1 MKKIFYVLGI
11 MIFLAS
17 CKKESVFVEYSDP
30 IAKEKIIEL
39 KTQFGDMY
47 IWLYKAT
54 PLHRD
59 NFLKLASEAYY
70 DNTTFH
76 RVISGFMGQGGDPN
90 SKDADPSNDGTG
102 GPGYTVPA
110 EIMSSINHER
120 GALGAARN
128 NNPEKA
134 SNGSQF
140 YICHSTSGTS
150 GLDGNISPLT
160 LSSYWIYGY
169 LNGNDGSSWSQ
180 KLESGTFNP
189 GEGYLLKSPGAAQ
202 NYTFKGV
209 PNDGDISFVIDADK
223 TNYINYFTIIH
234 CAFNGNFAR

>member
-1 MKKIFYVLGI
+1 MKKILFALS
-11 MIFLAS
+11 FLILVSA
-17 CKKESVFVEYSDP
+17 CKKETEELETTDP
-30 IAKEKIIEL
+30 ISKEKVIEI

-59 NFLKLASEAYY
+59 NFLKLASEDYY

-76 RVISGFMGQGGDPN
+76 RVISGFMAQGGDPN
-90 SKDADPSNDGTG
+90 SKDSDPSNDGAG

-150 GLDGNISPLT
+150 GLDGNYTVFGMVMQGIEVIDSVVVQPKNTSNNRPFSDIKMDVNVLEKT
-160 LSSYWIYGY
+160 VDEIKNEYGY
-169 LNGNDGSSWSQ
+169 DPTL
-180 KLESGTFNP
+180 
-189 GEGYLLKSPGAAQ
+189 
-202 NYTFKGV
+202 
-209 PNDGDISFVIDADK
+209 
-223 TNYINYFTIIH
+223 
-234 CAFNGNFAR
+234 